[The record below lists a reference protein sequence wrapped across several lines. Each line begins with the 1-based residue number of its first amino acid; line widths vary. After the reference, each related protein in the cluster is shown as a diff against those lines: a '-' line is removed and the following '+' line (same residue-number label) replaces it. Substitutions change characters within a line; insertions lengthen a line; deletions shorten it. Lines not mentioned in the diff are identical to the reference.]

1 MPKSSKLSSYQRL
14 VFLTWLTISVVAC
27 SGEDENV
34 GLVVCDTEI
43 ELVITGVEALE
54 DVYVGQP
61 ASFRVL
67 SNTDQTLELAFSGF
81 GSFDVAPESETFV
94 ATFDTAGTQ
103 TFSVIANDGCRTA
116 LATKTI
122 NVLPCDLEDC
132 EGGCASLAEQQ
143 TSAGDGICVPRLG
156 CDALGR
162 DGGDCECTDLG
173 LLADCN
179 DLCQSEDLQALI
191 GDGNCDP
198 SLVCELYSNDG
209 GDCGDATLQFPI
221 GEFTVTF
228 DNQNGVL
235 TGLRATH
242 PDNEAPLVFNVPD
255 LNAWWNVGIA
265 QLEVEDNRGNFTVD
279 EDVAITC
286 QTTSMR
292 IHYADA
298 DRIVLKAELETT
310 SLACSLGYYVEFW
323 QVGEGRLGFRAW
335 SDEPAINFFE
345 MQTTTTFSER
355 FFGFGEQF
363 SYLDHKGNEVP
374 ILSQEQGIGR
384 GRPAISN
391 AVELVAE
398 GAGGDS
404 YTTYCALPFFVTNY
418 SRSLYLTNTEYSVF
432 DLRDDDYVKIRI
444 HSERPQGAFIA
455 ADNMYKAIE
464 RYTDFAGR
472 MAPLPDWIADRVI
485 VGMQGGLDRVEEVAA
500 ELEARDTPIGAYW
513 VQDWVGKR
521 ATSIGSQLWWNWE
534 LDTDTYPADRWQT
547 LVEELNGKGIRMLGY
562 INPFL
567 VDASE
572 KGSVV
577 RNLLDEAFERDYLV
591 KDHNYL
597 PYELEVTDF
606 PTYLVDLTNPEA
618 RTWIK
623 SVIKTNMLDI
633 GLRGWMADFSEAL
646 PFDAKLYSGESAA
659 AYHNQYMVD
668 WVKMSQEAVAEAGLE
683 GEVIYFNRAGY
694 NGSQGASTLFWLG
707 DQMVTWDAYDGM
719 QASLKGLI
727 TGGISGIPLNHSD
740 IGGYTSISALT
751 VGFTREVNL
760 LERWTELNTFS
771 PAFRTHEGNQP
782 EANAQ
787 FYDTPESYDHFARM
801 AKVFQALGP
810 YRRALSVES
819 SQTGIP
825 IVRHPFF
832 EYPDDESWLDLGDTQ
847 QQFMFG
853 TEFMVA
859 PVLEKNL
866 SEREVRL
873 PAGEWIHLFT
883 GERYGDTNAITTYTI
898 PAPIGAPPVFYP
910 VNSTVGDEVRQAL
923 LTQGLAT
930 E

>member
-1 MPKSSKLSSYQRL
+1 MPKSSPHHYVLSISL
-14 VFLTWLTISVVAC
+14 VLLFALGLGGCAD
-27 SGEDENV
+27 DEPT
-34 GLVVCDTEI
+34 GLERCDTDL
-43 ELVITGVEALE
+43 ELVITGVEPLGEA
-54 DVYVGQP
+54 YVGQP
-61 ASFRVL
+61 TEFRVL
-67 SNTDQTLELAFSGF
+67 TNADRAVELAFSGF
-81 GSFDVAPESETFV
+81 GSFALSSGVDRFV
-94 ATFDTAGTQ
+94 ATFNAAGTQ

-116 LATKTI
+116 LATQTI
-122 NVLPCDLEDC
+122 EVQPCDIEDC
-132 EGGCASLAEQQ
+132 EGNCASFAEQSL
-143 TSAGDGICVPRLG
+143 SAGDGVCVPKLG

-162 DGGDCECTDLG
+162 DGGDCACTDLD
-173 LLADCN
+173 LVADCN
-179 DLCQSEDLQALI
+179 DLCQSPDVESLV
-191 GDGNCDP
+191 GDGTCHPN
-198 SLVCELYSNDG
+198 LVCDTFNNDG
-209 GDCGDATLQFPI
+209 GDCGDTTLQFPV
-221 GEFTVTF
+221 GEFNLTF
-228 DNQNGVL
+228 DNQNGTL
-235 TGLRATH
+235 TGLRVTH
-242 PDNEAPLVFNVPD
+242 PNNAAPLVFNVPD
-255 LNAWWNVGIA
+255 LNAWWTVGIA

-286 QTTSMR
+286 STTSLR
-292 IHYADA
+292 IHYADN
-298 DRIVLKAELETT
+298 DRIVLKGELENV
-310 SLACSLGYYVEFW
+310 SFACSPGYYVELW
-323 QVGEGRLGFRAW
+323 EVGQGRLGFRAW
-335 SDEPAINFFE
+335 SDEPAINYFE
-345 MQTTTTFSER
+345 MESTSTYSER

-391 AVELVAE
+391 AVELVAD

-404 YTTYCALPFFVTNY
+404 YTTYCALPFYVTNY

-432 DLRDDDYVKIRI
+432 DLRDEDYLRVRI
-444 HSERPQGAFIA
+444 HSDKPNGAFIA
-455 ADNMYKAIE
+455 ADSMYKAIE

-472 MAPLPDWIADRVI
+472 MPPLPDWIADRVI

-547 LVEELNGKGIRMLGY
+547 LVEELQAKGVRMLGY

-577 RNLLDEAFERDYLV
+577 RNLLDEAFERDFLV
-591 KDHNYL
+591 KDHNYV

-606 PTYLVDLTNPEA
+606 PTYLVDLTNPAA

-623 SVIKTNMLDI
+623 EVIKTNMLDI

-683 GEVIYFNRAGY
+683 GEVVYFNRAGY

-707 DQMVTWDAYDGM
+707 DQMVTWDAYDGL
-719 QASLKGLI
+719 QAALKGLI

-751 VGFTREVNL
+751 VGFTRELNL

-782 EANAQ
+782 EVNAQ
-787 FYDTPESYDHFARM
+787 FYDSPENYDHFARM
-801 AKVFQALGP
+801 AKIFSALGP
-810 YRRALSVES
+810 YRRALSIEA

-832 EYPDDESWLDLGDTQ
+832 EYPEDESWLSLGDSE

-859 PVLEKNL
+859 PILEKNL
-866 SEREVRL
+866 EERSVRL
-873 PAGEWIHLFT
+873 PAGEWVHLFT
-883 GERYGDTNAITTYTI
+883 GERYGDPNAITTYTI
-898 PAPIGAPPVFYP
+898 AAPVGAPPVFYP
-910 VNSTVGDEVRQAL
+910 VGSTVGNGVRQTL
-923 LTQGLAT
+923 LTEGLVT

>member
-1 MPKSSKLSSYQRL
+1 MPQTRIWKFL
-14 VFLTWLTISVVAC
+14 FLTSVVLHL
-27 SGEDENV
+27 
-34 GLVVCDTEI
+34 LVITGCGDDRVEEAICTNDL

-54 DVYVGQP
+54 EAYVGQP
-61 ASFRVL
+61 IEFAILTNGDRPL
-67 SNTDQTLELAFSGF
+67 DYAFSGL
-81 GSFDVAPESETFV
+81 GTFELSTTTTDTLI
-94 ATFDTAGTQ
+94 ATFEMAGNQ
-103 TFSVIANDGCRTA
+103 AFSVIASDGCRTA
-116 LATKTI
+116 LATKT
-122 NVLPCDLEDC
+122 VRVRPCELTDC
-132 EGGCASLAEQQ
+132 NDRCVSFEERDE
-143 TSAGDGICVPRLG
+143 SAGDGTCVPRLG
-156 CDALGR
+156 CDELGR
-162 DGGDCECTDLG
+162 DGGDCSCEDLE
-173 LLADCN
+173 LTADCN
-179 DLCQSEDLQALI
+179 DFCQPTTVTDLV
-191 GDGNCDP
+191 GDGVCHPN
-198 SLVCELYSNDG
+198 LVCNTFNSDG
-209 GDCGDATLQFPI
+209 GDCGETNIQFPI
-221 GEFTVTF
+221 GEFILNL

-235 TGLRATH
+235 RGLRATH
-242 PDNEAPLVFNVPD
+242 PSSQAPLVFNVPE
-255 LNAWWNVGIA
+255 LNQWWTVGIA

-286 QTTSMR
+286 TTTRMT
-292 IHYADA
+292 IHYADNE
-298 DRIVLKAELETT
+298 RLILKGELSNETF
-310 SLACSLGYYVEFW
+310 ACSLGYYVELW
-323 QVGEGRLGFRAW
+323 EKGDGRLGFKAW
-335 SDEPAINFFE
+335 SDEPAINYFE
-345 MQTTTTFSER
+345 MESTTAFNER

-391 AVELVAE
+391 AVELVAS

-404 YTTYCALPFFVTNY
+404 YTTYCALPFYVTNF

-432 DLRDDDYVKIRI
+432 DLREDDFFAIRI
-444 HSERPQGAFIA
+444 HSARPEGAFIA
-455 ADNMYKAIE
+455 ADSMYAAIH

-472 MAPLPDWIADRVI
+472 MPPLPDWIADRVI

-500 ELEARDTPIGAYW
+500 ELEIRNTPIGAYW

-521 ATSIGSQLWWNWE
+521 ATAIGSQLWWNWE
-534 LDTDTYPADRWQT
+534 LDTETYPAARWQS
-547 LVEELNGKGIRMLGY
+547 LVEELQAKGVRMLGY

-572 KGSVV
+572 KGGVT
-577 RNLLDEAFERDYLV
+577 RNLLDEAFQLDYLV
-591 KDHNYL
+591 KDHNGI

-606 PTYLVDLTNPEA
+606 PTYLIDLTNPDA

-646 PFDAKLYSGESAA
+646 PFDAKLFSGEPASS
-659 AYHNQYMVD
+659 YHNQYMVD
-668 WVKMSQEAVAEAGLE
+668 WVKMSQEAVQEAGLD
-683 GEVIYFNRAGY
+683 GQVIYFNRAGY

-719 QASLKGLI
+719 QAALKGLI

-740 IGGYTSISALT
+740 IGGYTSISALN
-751 VGFTREVNL
+751 VGFTREMNL

-787 FYDTPESYDHFARM
+787 FYDDAASYDHFARM
-801 AKVFQALGP
+801 AKVFAALGP

-832 EYPDDESWLDLGDTQ
+832 EYPDDESWLDLGDTE

-853 TEFMVA
+853 SEFMVA
-859 PVLEKNL
+859 PILEKDAE
-866 SEREVRL
+866 ERTVRL
-873 PAGEWIHLFT
+873 PAGEWVHLFT
-883 GERYGDTNAITTYTI
+883 GGRYGDTNAATTYTI
-898 PAPIGAPPVFYP
+898 AAPVGSPPAFYR
-910 VNSTVGDEVRQAL
+910 VGSVVGNEVREAL
-923 LTQGLAT
+923 VTQGLAAR
-930 E
+930 